1 MNPRIPLLL
10 PLREKDTKPCAT
22 GTRRSWMRGVRG
34 TASRDCLSNHLPLT
48 QLRLASKLASL
59 HTPLPQ
65 GERGE
70 YVSTEIAQP

>member
-1 MNPRIPLLL
+1 MSPRIPLLL

-34 TASRDCLSNHLPLT
+34 MASRDCYSNRSPLT

-59 HTPLPQ
+59 LIPLPQ

-70 YVSTEIAQP
+70 YVSIETAHP